1 MLEDL
6 VRGVDVVFSNLRGD
20 QPAKLRI
27 TYDDLK
33 DVNPLI
39 VCCSLSG
46 FGATGPRAK
55 EGGYD
60 YIMQALAGWMSL
72 TGPPEGGP
80 ERSGLPI
87 VDLSGG
93 YVAAISI
100 LAGIWRARR
109 DGVGCDCDV
118 SLFETALAELLYI
131 GTWTASKGYT
141 PPRRE
146 NSAHP
151 SIVPFQNFR
160 TSDGWVVVAAPKPK
174 FWKTLCDVIGKP
186 ELAGRP
192 ALLGL
197 RRPRRA
203 PRCAARDPRPGVC
216 RAHVECVGRRS
227 HGCRHPLRPVNDVAG
242 ALEDPQTIA
251 RGMVHEYEHPQL
263 GTVRQIGSPLRLDA
277 DLPTPTPRPVP
288 RRAHRGRPPDPVRVR
303 RRQAA
308 RADRGRRLRATERRS
323 RARLNDSP
331 RRGSNRMPK
340 RELTHP
346 ELSPAPGFSRAV
358 AAPTGTTVYFS
369 GQVPTDA
376 SGATVGTDIAT
387 QADACLAKISG
398 YLTEAGTTMDA
409 VVMMTFYTTDI
420 SGMGKVREVRE
431 RYLSAPFPAMTGVEV
446 VALANPEWLIEIDA
460 VAVVE

>member
-1 MLEDL
+1 MTAPLADVRVLAIEQYGAGPWATMQLADLGAEVIKVEDPTTGGDVGRYVPPYQIGEDSLFFETLNRGKRSISLDLRHERSREVLEDL

-46 FGATGPRAK
+46 FGATGPRAT

-93 YVAAISI
+93 YVATISI

-109 DGVGCDCDV
+109 DGIGCDCDV
-118 SLFETALAELLYI
+118 SLFETALAELIYI

-160 TSDGWVVVAAPKPK
+160 TSDGWVVIGAAKPK
-174 FWKTLCDVIGKP
+174 FWALLCDVIGMP
-186 ELAGRP
+186 ELHDD
-192 ALLGL
+192 
-197 RRPRRA
+197 PRFSDF
-203 PRCAARDPRPGVC
+203 AARDANRDGLLAILEPVFAGRTSAAWVDALSAAGIPCGV
-216 RAHVECVGRRS
+216 
-227 HGCRHPLRPVNDVAG
+227 VNDVAG

-263 GTVRQIGSPLRLDA
+263 GTVRQVGI
-277 DLPTPTPRPVP
+277 PTSARRRPTHPDPRPVS
-288 RRAHRGRPPDPVRVR
+288 RRAHRGRPPDAVRLR
-303 RRQAA
+303 RRHAA
-308 RADRGRRLRATERRS
+308 
-323 RARLNDSP
+323 
-331 RRGSNRMPK
+331 
-340 RELTHP
+340 
-346 ELSPAPGFSRAV
+346 
-358 AAPTGTTVYFS
+358 
-369 GQVPTDA
+369 
-376 SGATVGTDIAT
+376 
-387 QADACLAKISG
+387 
-398 YLTEAGTTMDA
+398 
-409 VVMMTFYTTDI
+409 
-420 SGMGKVREVRE
+420 
-431 RYLSAPFPAMTGVEV
+431 
-446 VALANPEWLIEIDA
+446 
-460 VAVVE
+460 